1 MKSIVLNNIS
11 YQNTKV
17 TILNNLSL
25 EVREGHPITIIGD
38 SGKTTIIRI
47 IEHKLPY
54 KGDLK
59 INGIP
64 VNDDNFRLL
73 SKYYKV
79 IDKELKFK
87 RKKVKEEILHSLS
100 KNTLEVQEKK
110 DLLETLLNKF
120 NIFPIIN
127 LEVERLGRIESYLLK
142 IVCALIERPPFLIL
156 DNTLEEFNK
165 STQKKI
171 YKYCKKN
178 KITIIN
184 ITSNLETSLDTEYLY
199 CLYKG
204 KVILEGNIP
213 EVFKEEKIFK
223 RLGYNLPFIID
234 LSIQLGYY
242 DLTDKIYLD
251 KDGLVK
257 DVWK

>member
-1 MKSIVLNNIS
+1 MKSIVLNNVS
-11 YQNTKV
+11 YKNDKV

-25 EVREGHPITIIGD
+25 EVREGHPISIIGD

-47 IEHKLPY
+47 IEHKLTCE
-54 KGDLK
+54 GDLK

-79 IDKELKFK
+79 IDKDLKFK

-100 KNTLEVQEKK
+100 KNTDEVKDKKEMLEI
-110 DLLETLLNKF
+110 LLNKF
-120 NIFPIIN
+120 DLFPIMN
-127 LEVERLGRIESYLLK
+127 LEVERLGRIESYLLRV
-142 IVCALIERPPFLIL
+142 VCALIEKPAFLIL
-156 DNTLEEFNK
+156 DNILEEFD
-165 STQKKI
+165 KKTRSKI
-171 YKYCKKN
+171 FKYCKKN
-178 KITIIN
+178 KITIVN

-204 KVILEGNIP
+204 KVILEGTIP
-213 EVFKEEKIFK
+213 DIFKEEKIFK
-223 RLGYNLPFIID
+223 RLGYNLPFIVD
-234 LSIQLGYY
+234 MSIQLGYY
-242 DLTDKIYLD
+242 ELTDKIYLD
-251 KDGLVK
+251 KDGLVR